1 MKFAD
6 IVGHQALKAQLIRS
20 VQEQRVSHA
29 QLFLGPEGNGG
40 LAMALAY
47 AQYVN
52 CSHPSD
58 VDSCGTCPSCTKYN
72 KLVHPDLHFSYPFFA
87 KHKEDTAVDF
97 IQEWRNVLL
106 QHPYLTLDYWK
117 QQLDSENKQANINIA
132 EAHAIIKKLSL
143 KAYEGPYKVLILWLP
158 EYLDLQGNALLK
170 LIEEPPAQTLFLLVA
185 EQSDKILSTI
195 LSRTQLIK
203 VQRPSD
209 EEVAQYLIHKAGIS
223 SQQATDIA
231 LLSQG
236 NLQLAEQL
244 LEDEQVGHFDA
255 MIQWLRHCVREG
267 GLGIIQTCEQEFASM
282 SRETQ
287 KSFLNYT
294 IQMLRQAV
302 LVKAGAPQLVHLAEK
317 ELDFVQKFGQGY
329 ALDQIDAAVA
339 LLEKAYYHVE
349 RNANAK
355 LLFLDLSL
363 QLVIIFKYQQIRSM
377 DGLII

>member
-1 MKFAD
+1 MKFVD
-6 IVGHQALKAQLIRS
+6 IIGHEALKAQLIRS

-40 LAMALAY
+40 LALALAY

-52 CSHPSD
+52 CTNPTD
-58 VDSCGTCPSCTKYN
+58 QDSCGVCASCSKYAR
-72 KLVHPDLHFSYPFFA
+72 LIHPDLHFSYPFFA
-87 KHKEDTAVDF
+87 KHKDDTAVDF
-97 IQEWRNVLL
+97 IQDWRNVFLSN
-106 QHPYLTLDYWK
+106 PYLTLDFWK

-143 KAYEGPYKVLILWLP
+143 KAFEGPYKVLIMWLP
-158 EYLDLQGNALLK
+158 EFLDIQGNALLK

-203 VQRPSD
+203 VSRPTD
-209 EEVAQYLIHKAGIS
+209 EEVTQYLLSKS
-223 SQQATDIA
+223 SIQPKQAAEIA

-236 NLQLAEQL
+236 NLQLASLL
-244 LEDEQVGHFDA
+244 LEDEQVGHFDR
-255 MIQWLRHCVREG
+255 MIQWLRHCVREA
-267 GLGIIQTCEQEFASM
+267 GLALINECEQDFASM

-294 IQMLRQAV
+294 IQMLRQVV
-302 LVKAGAPQLVHLAEK
+302 LAKADASQLIHLPDREM
-317 ELDFVQKFGQGY
+317 DFVQKFAQNY
-329 ALDQIDAAVA
+329 TLVQIEAAVE
-339 LLEKAYYHVE
+339 LIEKAHYHVE

-363 QLVIIFKYQQIRSM
+363 QLVIIFKFQQIRSM